1 MSRETVVALS
11 LAVVAACAS
20 PAPPAPPAKAPVSGI
35 DFAAF
40 DKAIRPQDD
49 LFQHVNGGWLKKTEI
64 PADKS
69 SYGAFDMLFDK
80 AQADLKAIVED
91 AGKSTTKTPGSDAQ
105 KIGDFYESFMN
116 EALVETLGL
125 SPLNG
130 ELAAID
136 AIKTKTDLARHF
148 GRFFKLNLINPV
160 VGYVDGDA
168 QQPTHDVLY
177 LFQGGL
183 GLPDRDYY
191 LKDDPKLKEYREKY
205 VAFLTT
211 ILQRAGEGGAPL
223 EGAPYAQTAAGIFA
237 LETRLARSHWTNV
250 ENRDA
255 VKTYNKVTLADLGKQ
270 FPGFDWQAWTAELG
284 VSGNPA
290 VVVSQPS
297 YLKAFASAVNELPV
311 ERWKPYLK
319 ASLLNGFAPYLN
331 KPFVDAEFGFY
342 NTTLRG
348 VKEQQPRWKRAVN
361 LLNGNLGEMLGK
373 LYVDRHFKP
382 EAKARMEAL
391 VENLRAAYK
400 EGIDQLEWM
409 GPDTKKQAH
418 EKLARFR
425 PKVGYPS
432 KWRDYSKLEIKKDDL
447 VGNVIR
453 AFTTENN
460 YQLGKAGKPIDP
472 EQWGMTP
479 QTINAYYNPVRN
491 EIVFPAA
498 ILQPPFFNLEAD
510 DAVNYGGIGAV
521 IGHEMGHGF
530 DDQGRR
536 FDATGALRDWWTKQ
550 DEAEYQKRAKVLVD
564 QFNEFEPLPGLK
576 VNGELTLGENIADLT
591 GLVISRRAY
600 LLSLKGGQA
609 PVVDGVPADQ
619 RFYMGWAQAWKA
631 KQRDEALRQQVLTNP
646 HSPEMNRANGPIRNI
661 PEFYAAFGVKE
672 GDKLYLPPNRQVK
685 IW

>member
-1 MSRETVVALS
+1 MSRETA
-11 LAVVAACAS
+11 LAVCLTAVAACAS
-20 PAPPAPPAKAPVSGI
+20 PTPPPPPVKSPVSGI
-35 DFAAF
+35 DLAAF
-40 DKAIRPQDD
+40 DKSVRPQDD
-49 LFQHVNGGWLKKTEI
+49 FFQHVNGGWLKNTEI

-69 SYGAFDMLFDK
+69 SYGAFDILFDK
-80 AQADLKAIVED
+80 AQTDLKAIVEE
-91 AGKSTTKTPGSDAQ
+91 AGKSTTKTPGSEAQ

-116 EALVETLGL
+116 EALVEKLGL

-148 GRFFKLNLINPV
+148 GKFFKLNLINPV

-177 LFQGGL
+177 LYQGGL

-211 ILQRAGEGGAPL
+211 TLQLAGERGAPL
-223 EGAPYAQTAAGIFA
+223 KGVPHEQMATDIFA
-237 LETRLARSHWTNV
+237 LETRLARAHWTNV

-270 FPGFDWQAWTAELG
+270 FPGFDWPAWTAELG
-284 VSGNPA
+284 VGGNAA

-297 YLKAFASAVNELPV
+297 YLKAFAGAVNELPV

-319 ASLLNGFAPYLN
+319 ASLLNGFAPYLS
-331 KPFVDAEFGFY
+331 KAYVDAEFGFY

-373 LYVDRHFKP
+373 LYVERHFKP

-391 VENLRAAYK
+391 VENLRVAYK
-400 EGIDQLEWM
+400 AGIDQLEWM
-409 GPDTKKQAH
+409 GPDTRKQAQ

-432 KWRDYSKLEIKKDDL
+432 KWRDYSKLEITKDDL
-447 VGNVIR
+447 VGNVLR
-453 AFTTENN
+453 AFTTENH

-510 DAVNYGGIGAV
+510 DAVNYGGIGAI

-550 DEAEYQKRAKVLVD
+550 DEAEYQKRAQRLVD

-600 LLSLKGGQA
+600 QLSLKGVPP
-609 PVVDGVPADQ
+609 PVIDGIPADQ
-619 RFYMGWAQAWKA
+619 RFYMGWGQSWKA
-631 KQRDEALRQQVLTNP
+631 KQRDEALRQQVMTNP
-646 HSPEMNRANGPIRNI
+646 HSPEMYRANGPIRNI
-661 PEFYAAFGVKE
+661 PEFFAAFGVKE
-672 GDKLYLPPNRQVK
+672 GDQMYLPPDRQVK

>member
-1 MSRETVVALS
+1 M
-11 LAVVAACAS
+11 
-20 PAPPAPPAKAPVSGI
+20 
-35 DFAAF
+35 
-40 DKAIRPQDD
+40 
-49 LFQHVNGGWLKKTEI
+49 
-64 PADKS
+64 
-69 SYGAFDMLFDK
+69 
-80 AQADLKAIVED
+80 
-91 AGKSTTKTPGSDAQ
+91 
-105 KIGDFYESFMN
+105 
-116 EALVETLGL
+116 
-125 SPLNG
+125 
-130 ELAAID
+130 
-136 AIKTKTDLARHF
+136 
-148 GRFFKLNLINPV
+148 

-177 LFQGGL
+177 LYQGGL

-205 VAFLTT
+205 VAFLTA
-211 ILQRAGEGGAPL
+211 ILQLAGDPA
-223 EGAPYAQTAAGIFA
+223 AAKTAADIFA
-237 LETRLARSHWTNV
+237 LETRLARTHWTNV

-270 FPGFDWQAWTAELG
+270 FPGFDWQAWTTELG

-297 YLKAFASAVNELPV
+297 YLKAFAGAVNELPL

-331 KPFVDAEFGFY
+331 KAFVDAEFGFY
-342 NTTLRG
+342 KTTLSG
-348 VKEQQPRWKRAVN
+348 VTEQQPRWKRAVN

-391 VENLRAAYK
+391 VENLRVAYK

-447 VGNVIR
+447 AGNVMR
-453 AFTTENN
+453 AFITENN

-646 HSPEMNRANGPIRNI
+646 HSPEMYRANGPIRNI

-672 GDKLYLPPNRQVK
+672 GDKLYLPPDRQVK

>member
-1 MSRETVVALS
+1 MSRETALALCVATM
-11 LAVVAACAS
+11 AACAS
-20 PAPPAPPAKAPVSGI
+20 PAPPPPPPKAPVSGI
-35 DFAAF
+35 DVAAF
-40 DKAIRPQDD
+40 DKSVRPQDD
-49 LFQHVNGGWLKKTEI
+49 LFQHVNGTWLKNTEI
-64 PADKS
+64 PGDKS
-69 SYGAFDMLFDK
+69 SYGAFDVLFDK

-116 EALVETLGL
+116 EAPVEKLGL

-136 AIKTKTDLARHF
+136 AIKTKSDLAKHF
-148 GRFFKLNLINPV
+148 GRFFKLNLLNPV

-191 LKDDPKLKEYREKY
+191 LKDDAKLKEYREKY
-205 VAFLTT
+205 VAFVTN
-211 ILQRAGEGGAPL
+211 ILQLAGDQGA
-223 EGAPYAQTAAGIFA
+223 AKTAADIFA
-237 LETRLARSHWTNV
+237 LETRLARAHWTNV

-255 VKTYNKVTLADLGKQ
+255 VKTYNKVTLADLGKK
-270 FPGFDWQAWTAELG
+270 FPGFDWQAWTTELG
-284 VSGNPA
+284 VNGNAA

-297 YLKAFASAVNELPV
+297 YLRAFAATVNELPI

-331 KPFVDAEFGFY
+331 KAFVDAEFGFY
-342 NTTLRG
+342 STTLRG

-373 LYVDRHFKP
+373 LYVERHFKP

-409 GPDTKKQAH
+409 GPETKKQAH

-453 AFTTENN
+453 AFATENN

-550 DEAEYQKRAKVLVD
+550 DEAEYSKRAKRLAD
-564 QFNEFEPLPGLK
+564 QYSEFEPLPGLK

-600 LLSLKGGQA
+600 QLSLKGAQP
-609 PVVDGVPADQ
+609 PVIDGVPADQ

-646 HSPEMNRANGPIRNI
+646 HSPEMYRANGPVRNI
-661 PEFYAAFGVKE
+661 AEFYSVFGVKE
-672 GDKLYLPPNRQVK
+672 GDKLFLPPDRQVK